1 MRKYVGLTV
10 VFVFAFTTRAT
21 AQVSSDGIY
30 HVRYTEGLSKAD
42 SRIHIVN
49 TGARGGVS
57 IPPGPG
63 GEICA
68 NIYAFQPSGQMKD
81 CCTCLVPADG
91 LVSLSVRDNFLPNKG
106 FKLTDALVFKLL
118 STVPVSGTC
127 PGASTTGAATLAPGM
142 AAWATTL
149 YKKGPS
155 TETPFTPSTLSAAE
169 LAKLAGQCA
178 FINSGSHFCAA
189 CPAPAS

>member
-1 MRKYVGLTV
+1 MRKYAGLTF
-10 VFVFAFTTRAT
+10 VFVLAFATVAA
-21 AQVSSDGIY
+21 AQVTTDNIY
-30 HVRYTEGLSKAD
+30 QVRYTEGLSKAD

-57 IPPGPG
+57 VTPGPG

-68 NIYAFQPSGQMKD
+68 NIYAFHSSGQMKD

-91 LVSLSVRDNFLPNKG
+91 LVSLSVRDNFLPNKA
-106 FKLTDALVFKLL
+106 FKVTDALVFKLL
-118 STVPVSGTC
+118 STVPVAGTC
-127 PGASTTGAATLAPGM
+127 PGASTTAVATLAPGM
-142 AAWATTL
+142 TAWATTL
-149 YKKGPS
+149 EKKGQS
-155 TETPFTPSTLSAAE
+155 TETPFTPSTLSASE

-189 CPAPAS
+189 CPAPAP